1 MLKMQTSTH
10 YGYNLPESGDPADIS
25 KISENFNKIDTD
37 LYEVAQMV
45 SMDFDRLAETYGYTF
60 TKQTNENNTVFTETV
75 KSGSPVTAIRVTT
88 KSFVD
93 SVLQFRKQIIIGEN
107 VTFFTEKKTADGWE
121 GVVG

>member
-1 MLKMQTSTH
+1 MPSANKTTH
-10 YGYNLPESGDPADIS
+10 YGFPQWAGNEYLKREDMNEAFAIADRELNRVEDALQS
-25 KISENFNKIDTD
+25 
-37 LYEVAQMV
+37 
-45 SMDFDRLAETYGYTF
+45 FDRLAETYGYTF

-93 SVLQFRKQIIIGEN
+93 SFLQFRKQITIGEN

>member
-1 MLKMQTSTH
+1 MQTSTH
-10 YGYNLPESGDPADIS
+10 YGYNLPESGDPVKIS

-60 TKQTNENNTVFTETV
+60 TKRTNENNTVFTETV

-93 SVLQFRKQIIIGEN
+93 SVLQFRKQITIGEN